1 MHAFRFVH
9 AADLHL
15 DTPFEGISRTSPAV
29 AEALRDASLDAWDAL
44 VDLTLRRQAAFLLIA
59 GDVYDGAE
67 RGVRA
72 QLRFLRGLE
81 RLAAAGVQTLV
92 VHGNHD
98 PLDGWS
104 AIQRWPD
111 GVTVFESG
119 EVQSVAIE
127 RGGELLATVHGVSYG
142 SRDARANLAL
152 GFRRAAASG
161 LQIGL
166 LHCNVGS
173 DPGHAAYSPCT
184 LADLQ
189 AAGLDYWALGHVHD
203 RRVLSEGPCWAV
215 YPGNLQ
221 GRSPR
226 ASERGAKGALVV
238 EAAGGS
244 VTGIEFE
251 PLDRVRFERIEV
263 DAGAVD
269 DVPALLELL
278 QAEVLALRAAAG
290 GRSLVV
296 RGVVTGRGGLHA
308 DLVRPKVLEE
318 LLGELRAACAPLAP
332 FVWWDA
338 VRDETRAGLDL
349 DAIRL
354 RDDFSTALLHRVD
367 AVLAAPDRFAD
378 LIGAPD
384 EALPEA
390 RLRRLLGEH
399 DEDLGALLD
408 EARDRALDL
417 LERGEDAA

>member
-15 DTPFEGISRTSPAV
+15 DTPFEGIGRTSPAV
-29 AEALRDASLDAWDAL
+29 AEALRDASLDAWDGL
-44 VDLTLRRQAAFLLIA
+44 VELTLRREAAFLLIA

-72 QLRFLRGLE
+72 QLHFLRGLE

-111 GVTVFESG
+111 SVTVFDADAVRSI
-119 EVQSVAIE
+119 AIE
-127 RGGELLATVHGVSYG
+127 RDGELLATVHGVSYA

-152 GFRRAAASG
+152 GFGRSPAPG

-166 LHCNVGS
+166 LHCNVGG
-173 DPGHAAYSPCT
+173 DTRHAAYSPCS
-184 LADLQ
+184 LADLH

-226 ASERGAKGALVV
+226 ATERGAKGALVV
-238 EAAGGS
+238 EVAGGQ
-244 VTGIEFE
+244 VTGVAFE
-251 PLDRVRFERIEV
+251 ALDRVRFERIEV

-269 DVPALLELL
+269 DVAALLELL
-278 QAEVLALRAAAG
+278 QAEALALRAASA

-296 RGVVTGRGGLHA
+296 HGVVTGRGGLHV
-308 DLVRPKVLEE
+308 DLARPKVLDE
-318 LLGELRAACAPLAP
+318 LLGELRAASAPLTP

-338 VRDETRAGLDL
+338 VRDETRAALDL
-349 DAIRL
+349 AAIRL
-354 RDDFSTALLHRVD
+354 RDDFSTALLDRVD
-367 AVLAAPDRFAD
+367 AVLAAPQRHAD
-378 LIGAPD
+378 LVAAAD

-390 RLRRLLGEH
+390 RLRRLLGE
-399 DEDLGALLD
+399 DDGDLEALLG

>member
-15 DTPFEGISRTSPAV
+15 DTPFEGIGRTSPAV

-44 VDLTLRRQAAFLLIA
+44 VELTLRRDAAFLLIA

-81 RLAAAGVQTLV
+81 RLAAAGVATLV

-104 AIQRWPD
+104 AIQRWPEN
-111 GVTVFESG
+111 VTVFEAG
-119 EVQSVAIE
+119 EVRSVAIE

-142 SRDARANLAL
+142 SRDPQANLAL
-152 GFRRAAASG
+152 GFARSAAPG
-161 LQIGL
+161 LQLGL
-166 LHCNVGS
+166 LHCNVGGE
-173 DPGHAAYSPCT
+173 PGHAAYSPCS
-184 LADLQ
+184 LADLH
-189 AAGLDYWALGHVHD
+189 AVGLDYWALGHVHD
-203 RRVLSEGPCWAV
+203 RRVLSEGPCWVA

-238 EAAGGS
+238 EVAGGQ
-244 VTGIEFE
+244 VQDVEFE
-251 PLDRVRFERIEV
+251 SLDRVRFERVEV
-263 DAGAVD
+263 DAEAG

-278 QAEVLALRAAAG
+278 QAEALARRAASD
-290 GRSLVV
+290 GRGLVV
-296 RGVVTGRGGLHA
+296 RGVVTGRGGLHV
-308 DLVRPKVLEE
+308 DLARPKVLEG
-318 LLGELRAACAPLAP
+318 LLGELRAASAVLAP

-338 VRDETRAGLDL
+338 VRDETRAELDL
-349 DAIRL
+349 AAIQL
-354 RDDFSTALLHRVD
+354 RDDFSAALLRRVE
-367 AVLAAPDRFAD
+367 AVLAAPQQHAELLD
-378 LIGAPD
+378 APG

-390 RLRRLLGEH
+390 RLRRLLGEP
-399 DEDLGALLD
+399 DEDVAGLLD
-408 EARDRALDL
+408 EARALALDL
-417 LERGEDAA
+417 LERSEDPA